1 VKEYLSQ
8 KNVAYTEYN
17 VAADADAAKKM
28 IEKTGHMVVPVV
40 VIDDKDVL
48 IGFNPARMDALLS
61 PEKSP

>member
-8 KNVAYTEYN
+8 KNVAFTEHN
-17 VAADADAAKKM
+17 VAADAEALKKM

-48 IGFNPARMDALLS
+48 IGFNPAKMDALLAPKKPS
-61 PEKSP
+61 

>member
-8 KNVAYTEYN
+8 KQVAFTEYN
-17 VAADADAAKKM
+17 VAADREAAKKM

-48 IGFNPARMDALLS
+48 IGFNPAKLDALLA
-61 PEKSP
+61 PGNP